1 MNNRFK
7 KLDTDW
13 TNVAKASSEAHK
25 GTKLTKAHKRHI
37 KQGIAEWRAAKE
49 GTVIEA
55 IKVGEDTQI
64 KYFVTAAEAAR
75 FLGCSRQLVSQC
87 LRLGKGPNANCSAK
101 GWVFKRVNIEDKLI
115 KEVK

>member
-13 TNVAKASSEAHK
+13 TNVANASRKAHK

-37 KQGIAEWRAAKE
+37 KRGIAEYNEAKE

-55 IKVGEDTQI
+55 IKVGEDT
-64 KYFVTAAEAAR
+64 
-75 FLGCSRQLVSQC
+75 
-87 LRLGKGPNANCSAK
+87 
-101 GWVFKRVNIEDKLI
+101 
-115 KEVK
+115 